1 MAAYLKIVLP
11 EFALSHFDGTK
22 HSPAIPGITP
32 EQFRTEINERVP
44 VQVEKGYAPFC
55 SLIWFENWTNA
66 QAGIVPLTNEAL
78 PFIRTEYEAR
88 RETELPVLT
97 RYLELPAL
105 IRDSSDGNLILRAK
119 YLCVIVYDKDQ
130 MAKEGSPIDGDF
142 AVVNIL
148 RTMTLEEP
156 PLPPITMMRNALGVA
171 EGGSG
176 VPLDRNKYMESV
188 DFWTR
193 HIAVKPG

>member
-1 MAAYLKIVLP
+1 MTNPKIVLP
-11 EFALSHFDGTK
+11 EFALSHFDATK

-32 EQFRTEINERVP
+32 EQFELEINERLPETVAP
-44 VQVEKGYAPFC
+44 GYAPFC
-55 SLIWFENWTNA
+55 RLMWFENWTKA
-66 QAGIVPLTNEAL
+66 KAGIVSITSLNQD
-78 PFIRTEYEAR
+78 FIRTEYEAR
-88 RETELPVLT
+88 RETELPVLV
-97 RYLELPAL
+97 RFLP
-105 IRDSSDGNLILRAK
+105 GNIQDVRAK
-119 YLCVIVYDKDQ
+119 YLCVIIYDKEQ

-148 RTMTLEEP
+148 RTMTMEEP

-176 VPLDRNKYMESV
+176 VPLDRKKYMESV

-193 HIAVKPG
+193 HVAVKPS